1 MARATSTLSSAGVS
15 SAAVSSAAVSW
26 VLLLCAGCTGLESG
40 DDFRELPGG
49 DLSGDLSADL
59 SDPNPW
65 SCVDDPPPPAPTTAP
80 DQVTYTLPVV
90 LWVNPA
96 QAVPELSITA
106 CPKIDTQ
113 CGQPIVPRQ
122 RAVANPDEP
131 TSFSITLPGGFLGY
145 LILEAPGQLTERL
158 YLDGPLLTSQTG
170 GRILM
175 IDVPTLFTVAASV
188 GIMIDPMMGLLVM
201 RSHDC
206 TGLVSGGAYFDID
219 TTGQSYMLLD
229 GQPTTQ
235 PLPTDSEGL
244 GGFANVTPGGV
255 VGRGLLADG
264 VTEFGS
270 ASFVMLPQTITIADV
285 RPGQ

>member
-1 MARATSTLSSAGVS
+1 MARATSVLSL
-15 SAAVSSAAVSW
+15 

-40 DDFRELPGG
+40 DDFRELPALPG
-49 DLSGDLSADL
+49 DDVSGDLSADL
-59 SDPNPW
+59 SDTNPW
-65 SCVDDPPPPAPTTAP
+65 ACVDDQPLPAPTTAP
-80 DQVTYTLPVV
+80 DQVTYTMPVV

-96 QAVPELSITA
+96 EAVPELSITA

-113 CGQPIVPRQ
+113 CAQPIVPRQ
-122 RAVANPDEP
+122 RAVAANPDEP

-145 LILEAPGQLTERL
+145 LILDAPGQPTERL

-175 IDVPTLFTVAASV
+175 IDVPTLFTVAQSV
-188 GIMIDPMMGLLVM
+188 GIMIDPTLGLLVM

-206 TGLVSGGAYFDID
+206 TGRVSGGAYFDID
-219 TTGQSYMLLD
+219 TIGQSYMLLD

-244 GGFANVTPGGV
+244 GGFANVAPGGV

-285 RPGQ
+285 RPGR